1 MLYTVDALSVMSYC
15 LKWFLD
21 ASRHFFTFLDQ
32 VHASCLKIKADSG
45 RTRTMLTVV
54 HGFHSHHYTI
64 YIYTYYIY
72 ILYRRFSYI
81 IPFSLPVSWVTED
94 TPNTTTEFERLMY
107 TVAT

>member
-64 YIYTYYIY
+64 YIYTYIY
-72 ILYRRFSYI
+72 TLSTLLIYHPI
-81 IPFSLPVSWVTED
+81 SLPVSWVTDD

>member
-72 ILYRRFSYI
+72 TLSTLLIYHPLFAAGVVGNRGHSQH
-81 IPFSLPVSWVTED
+81 
-94 TPNTTTEFERLMY
+94 NN
-107 TVAT
+107 